1 MSRKQYDTDLTD
13 RERKIIEPLVPI
25 PKPGGRPRQVKIR
38 EIVNA
43 IFYIQRSG
51 CAWRL
56 LPHDFPSWKTV
67 YDYFRDWRIAKVWQ
81 TMLKAV
87 REKVR
92 SSNGRQETPSA
103 GIIDAQ
109 SVKTTEVGGTER
121 GYDGGKKVKGR
132 KRHLLVD
139 TQGFLLKVKVLAA
152 NTADQEGAKQLL
164 AQIQQQFPRLKHLW
178 VDGGYRNSF
187 ITWVKEQL
195 GWTVERVQHPNAGS
209 RRRIT
214 APGVEPAPID
224 RSFQVIPRRWVVE
237 RTLGWLGRY
246 RRLSKDYEYLCS
258 TTENWI
264 YIAMTALL
272 IKRLAN
278 MRAF

>member
-1 MSRKQYDTDLTD
+1 MSRKAYDTDVTQ
-13 RERKIIEPLVPI
+13 REWEIIKPLIPI
-25 PKPGGRPRQVKIR
+25 AKPSGRPRQVNIR
-38 EIVNA
+38 EIINA

-56 LPHDFPSWKTV
+56 LPHDFPCWKTV
-67 YDYFRDWRIAKVWQ
+67 YDYFRDWRIALVWQ
-81 TMLKAV
+81 GMLKAI
-87 REKVR
+87 REQVR
-92 SSNGRQETPSA
+92 SSNGRQDTPSA

-152 NTADQEGAKQLL
+152 NSADQEGAKQLL
-164 AQIQQQFPRLKHLW
+164 ADIQQQFPRLKHLW
-178 VDGGYRNSF
+178 VDGGYRNTF
-187 ITWVKEQL
+187 VTWVKEQL

-224 RSFQVIPRRWVVE
+224 RSFQVIPRRWVVA

-246 RRLSKDYEYLCS
+246 RRLSKDYEYLPE
-258 TTENWI
+258 TEEAFI
-264 YIAMTALL
+264 YSASLRNLL
-272 IKRLAN
+272 RRLA
-278 MRAF
+278 